1 MSQYYKPVRNPHWNY
16 GGPKWRLSRSK
27 IDLFVECPRC
37 FYVDNK
43 LGTARPRGYP
53 FNLNSAV
60 DTLLK
65 KEFDIHRGAKTVH
78 PLMREYGVEAIPFS
92 HKDIDIWREN
102 FQGVET
108 FHTKTGMTVSGAIDD
123 VWVNTNGE
131 LHVVDY
137 KATSKDGE
145 VTLDAEWQ
153 DGYKRQ
159 MEIYQWLLRQNGHTV
174 SDVGYFVYANGRTDL
189 DVFDAKLEFE
199 IKIIPY
205 TGTAS
210 WIDETLSEI
219 KACLESDTIPE
230 ASTSCEYCAYRDA
243 AGKALRNAYT
253 KNPSSQ
259 LKDEKPVAV
268 KKKPSIAKK
277 EHNDHENTLFG

>member
-1 MSQYYKPVRNPHWNY
+1 MSQYYKPVRNADWNY
-16 GGPKWRLSRSK
+16 GGRRWRLSRSK

-78 PLMREYGVEAIPFS
+78 PLMREYGVDAIPFF
-92 HKDIDIWREN
+92 HKEIDIWRDN
-102 FQGVET
+102 FKGVET
-108 FHTKTGMTVSGAIDD
+108 LHAPTGMTVSGAIDD
-123 VWVNTNGE
+123 VWVNPHGE

-145 VTLDAEWQ
+145 VSLDAEWQ

-159 MEIYQWLLRQNGHTV
+159 MEIYQWLLRQNGFSV
-174 SDVGYFVYANGRTDL
+174 SDTGYFVYANGRTDL
-189 DVFDAKLEFE
+189 DVFDGKLEFE

-205 TGTAS
+205 TGSAD
-210 WIDETLSEI
+210 WIEDTLHKI
-219 KACLESDTIPE
+219 KACLESDEIPD
-230 ASTSCEYCAYRDA
+230 ASPHCEYCAYREA

-253 KNPSSQ
+253 KNHTIKS
-259 LKDEKPVAV
+259 EKTAPAPQ
-268 KKKPSIAKK
+268 KKVPRNKK
-277 EHNDHENTLFG
+277 EDTHEKTLFE